1 MATKNKRMGISL
13 PLEVKAVYERA
24 GKAMGIPASRY
35 IASIL
40 IEGAPAV
47 QELVKVIE
55 KRSPKVET
63 LVDLAALAREKS
75 NEVQTDL
82 IDEIATEKTEK

>member
-1 MATKNKRMGISL
+1 MATKNKRVALSL

-24 GKAMGIPASRY
+24 GKAMGIPTSRY
-35 IASIL
+35 ISSIL

-47 QELVKVIE
+47 QELVKLIE

-63 LVDLAALAREKS
+63 LVDLATLARDKS
-75 NEVQTDL
+75 NEVQADL
-82 IDEIATEKTEK
+82 IDEIATEKTGK